1 LLAVRS
7 GFHAPRQKKID
18 GGGHAKL
25 LTGKEIAPTLCYPQ
39 GVTTSLHSR
48 DSSLLVN
55 QRASIINLGDTKT
68 TQDAMPKIRNL
79 LISLGAFWLSLH
91 LTVLFA
97 WLFGKLNERVIY
109 GDSVFAA
116 IAMGAMTSMGRALAA
131 SLAAVL
137 VTLVAVS
144 PKPQRWAYIVALLYL
159 VAPPVRYHW
168 HVPPTTWYRLW
179 QGVDRAWPVVACILA
194 AVITARLQQKIRE
207 AKAESE
213 IGSVSK
219 L

>member
-1 LLAVRS
+1 
-7 GFHAPRQKKID
+7 
-18 GGGHAKL
+18 
-25 LTGKEIAPTLCYPQ
+25 
-39 GVTTSLHSR
+39 
-48 DSSLLVN
+48 
-55 QRASIINLGDTKT
+55 
-68 TQDAMPKIRNL
+68 MPKIRNL